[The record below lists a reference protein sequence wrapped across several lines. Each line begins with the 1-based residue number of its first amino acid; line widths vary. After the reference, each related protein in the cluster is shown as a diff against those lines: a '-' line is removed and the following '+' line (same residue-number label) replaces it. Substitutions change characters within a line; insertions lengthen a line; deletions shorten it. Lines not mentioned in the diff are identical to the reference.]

1 MNFSETDIKLMQLI
15 QRRNLGKEGIRK
27 YNIVFREIYKLIG
40 KTPSQ
45 LIAEAKK
52 EEQAFNNEEGIP
64 QILDLSERKVNSYQ
78 FLYNNFLESKGNS
91 EVTKKHKIV
100 LFRAFF
106 KEYDIKMP
114 KMIRF
119 NTSIARTRIK
129 DIPSWDDVRRSLNFC
144 KSNRNKAL
152 VCLLAT
158 SGMREGDIVSLTI
171 QDFLEATS
179 IYNHSSN
186 LDKLLSR
193 NPYEIIPCYDFFP
206 EKTKMDGNLCITF
219 NTGECTHFIF
229 EHIKENIEEGYLVEL
244 ESPLFRSNGRTS
256 EFLTADWLRRILK
269 SLNLSLNL
277 GKDKNGLY
285 AKFRGHNLR
294 KLFSTTCRQNITNVV
309 VKADK
314 YSELDVVSIFTGHIP
329 PNMSNS
335 EIYDAVDSED
345 SFDSYLRKNYEALIP
360 YLTIDKKQTP
370 IKKENANLEGEIMK
384 IKESVDALLNNTE
397 QLSLKP

>member
-1 MNFSETDIKLMQLI
+1 MKFSETDIKLMQLI
-15 QRRNLGKEGIRK
+15 QRRGLGEASIRK
-27 YNIVFREIYKLIG
+27 YNVVFREVYELIG

-45 LIAEAKK
+45 LIVEAKK

-78 FLYNNFLESKGNS
+78 FLYNNFLESKKNS

-100 LFRAFF
+100 MFRALF

-119 NTSIARTRIK
+119 NTSISRTRIK
-129 DIPSWDDVRRSLNFC
+129 DIPSWDDVRKSLNYC
-144 KSNRNKAL
+144 KNNKNKAL
-152 VCLLAT
+152 ISLLVT

-179 IYNHSSN
+179 IYNHDSD
-186 LDKLLSR
+186 LDELLSM
-193 NPYEIIPCYDFFP
+193 NPYEIVPCYDFFP
-206 EKTKMDGNLCITF
+206 EKTKKDGNLCITF
-219 NTGECTHFIF
+219 NSGECTYFIF
-229 EHIKENIEEGYLVEL
+229 EHIKERIEEGYSVEL
-244 ESPLFRSNGRTS
+244 ESPLFRSDGRIS
-256 EFLTADWLRRILK
+256 DFLTADWLRRILK

-277 GKDKNGLY
+277 GKDKNGFY
-285 AKFRGHNLR
+285 GKFRGHNLR

-314 YSELDVVSIFTGHIP
+314 YSELDVVSIFTDHVP

-335 EIYDAVDSED
+335 EVYDAVDNED

-360 YLTIDKKQTP
+360 YLTIDKKQVP
-370 IKKENANLEGEIMK
+370 INKNNNNLENKIIK
-384 IKESVDALLNNTE
+384 IKESVDILLNNKE
-397 QLSLKP
+397 AMSL